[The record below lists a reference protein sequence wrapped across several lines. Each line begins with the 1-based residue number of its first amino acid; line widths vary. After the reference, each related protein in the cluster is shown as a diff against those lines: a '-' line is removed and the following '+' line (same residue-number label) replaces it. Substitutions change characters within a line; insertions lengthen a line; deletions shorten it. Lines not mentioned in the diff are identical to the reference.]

1 MEKIVLIPKVTH
13 SLGILGLMFRK
24 NAPIPLLFK
33 KKWFMGVHSIH
44 GFFMNFTVDV
54 LFLDDKN
61 IVVDKAQIK
70 PYTSYT
76 SKIPGIVYAIESVK
90 NDFSDINLGDTVLW
104 N

>member
-1 MEKIVLIPKVTH
+1 MEKIILIPKVTH

-24 NAPIPLLFK
+24 KKPIPHVFK
-33 KKWFMGVHSIH
+33 KRWLMGVHSIH
-44 GFFMNFTVDV
+44 GAFMNFTVDV
-54 LFLDDKN
+54 LFLDEKR

-76 SKIPGIVYAIESVK
+76 SKKKGIVFVVEAIEDEFRGVE
-90 NDFSDINLGDTVLW
+90 IGDTVLW